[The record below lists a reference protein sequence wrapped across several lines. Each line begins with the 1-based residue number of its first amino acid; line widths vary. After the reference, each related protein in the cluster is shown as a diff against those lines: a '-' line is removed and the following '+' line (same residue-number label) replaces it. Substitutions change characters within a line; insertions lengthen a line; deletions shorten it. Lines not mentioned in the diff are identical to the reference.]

1 MMNILRKVSL
11 HSCME
16 ISLFKCPT
24 KHVLD
29 LNDCLEDLVLYFN
42 YLFSTMRYY
51 AKCNF
56 WEKRFCNPLEPQK
69 PVLGFQ
75 ETSLGST
82 SCRKGLRGG
91 VYTKEVFQWDCTAT

>member
-29 LNDCLEDLVLYFN
+29 LNDCLEDLVLYFIF
-42 YLFSTMRYY
+42 YLFS
-51 AKCNF
+51 
-56 WEKRFCNPLEPQK
+56 
-69 PVLGFQ
+69 FQ
-75 ETSLGST
+75 P
-82 SCRKGLRGG
+82 
-91 VYTKEVFQWDCTAT
+91 